1 MKDRFRKVS
10 QVLGWVLVV
19 GMFFMMQGS
28 TVFAA
33 TDEVKIGASI
43 SLSGKLTREGNG
55 LKEGYEFW
63 ADYMNGKGGIEVGGK
78 KYKIKMIFY
87 DDESNPQRAAKLTE
101 KLITEDKINLILGP
115 YSSGIAIA
123 TSAISERYR
132 YVTILPLANSDK
144 IYVTGYKYVFSI
156 LPVASRDMVPMM
168 DLCLQQS
175 PKPTKL
181 AAIAANSVYPIMV
194 AEGIRDY
201 AKSLGVALVY
211 FEKFPDDTSDLSSM
225 LAVIKSKNPD
235 LLFEA
240 GYYEHSILIN
250 RQLKDLGWAPKGL
263 AYSVGPQLPEFAETL
278 KKDADGA
285 MAVAYWHRALQYKDP
300 VLGSAQE
307 YAEMMKKKFGKYP
320 IHVHA
325 DGTAAGLLL
334 QRALKDA
341 GSLDQEKI
349 RSALLKIEVKD
360 SIVGPIKF
368 DRNGRN
374 IWGSTA
380 VIQIQGGDQKVVY
393 PEKAANAKFLYP
405 VVPWSQR

>member
-1 MKDRFRKVS
+1 MVKQIKKGRWFGG
-10 QVLGWVLVV
+10 LMV
-19 GMFFMMQGS
+19 GVGIILCAYIGIS
-28 TVFAA
+28 FAA
-33 TDEVKIGASI
+33 DEVKIGASI

-63 ADYMNGKGGIEVGGK
+63 ADFVNEKGGIEVGGK
-78 KYKIKMIFY
+78 KYKVQMIYY

-101 KLITEDKINLILGP
+101 KLITEDKVNFILGP

-123 TSAISERYR
+123 TSGISERYR

-144 IYVTGYKYVFSI
+144 IYMTGYKYVFGV
-156 LPVASRDMVPMM
+156 LPVASKDMVPIM
-168 DLCLQQS
+168 DLCLKQS
-175 PKPTKL
+175 PKPTRL
-181 AAIAANSVYPIMV
+181 AVIAANSVYPIMV
-194 AEGIRDY
+194 ADGLREY
-201 AKSLGVALVY
+201 SKTAGVELVY

-225 LAVIKSKNPD
+225 LSVVKSKNPD

-240 GYYEHSILIN
+240 GYYEHSIMIN
-250 RQLKDLGWAPKGL
+250 RQLKDLGWTPKSL

-278 KKDADGA
+278 KKDGEGA

-300 VLGSAQE
+300 IFGSAQE
-307 YAEMMKKKFGKYP
+307 YAELMKKKYGKYP

-349 RSALLKIEVKD
+349 RNALLKLEMKD
-360 SIVGPIKF
+360 TIVGPIKF
-368 DRNGRN
+368 DNNGRN
-374 IWGSTA
+374 IWASTA
-380 VIQIQGGDQKVVY
+380 VIQVQGIDQKVVY

-405 VVPWSQR
+405 LTPWSQR

>member
-1 MKDRFRKVS
+1 MMKHFGKGRSF
-10 QVLGWVLVV
+10 LGLMMGV
-19 GMFFMMQGS
+19 GII
-28 TVFAA
+28 VFALVGSSFA
-33 TDEVKIGASI
+33 ADEVKVGASI

-63 ADYMNGKGGIEVGGK
+63 ADFVNAKGGIEAGGK
-78 KYKIKMIFY
+78 KYKVKMIYY

-101 KLITEDKINLILGP
+101 KLITEDKVNFILGP

-132 YVTILPLANSDK
+132 FVTILPLANSDK
-144 IYVTGYKYVFSI
+144 IYTTGYKYVFGV
-156 LPVASRDMVPMM
+156 LPVASRDMVPML
-168 DLCLQQS
+168 DLCMKQS
-175 PKPTKL
+175 PKPSKL
-181 AAIAANSVYPIMV
+181 AVIAANSVYPIMV
-194 AEGIRDY
+194 AEGMRDY
-201 AKSLGVALVY
+201 AKTAGAELVY
-211 FEKFPDDTSDLSSM
+211 YEKFPDDTSDLSSM
-225 LAVIKSKNPD
+225 LSVIKSKNPD
-235 LLFEA
+235 LVFEA

-250 RQLKDLGWAPKGL
+250 RQLKDLGWTPKAL

-278 KKDADGA
+278 KKDGEGA

-300 VLGSAQE
+300 IFGSAQE
-307 YAEMMKKKFGKYP
+307 YAELMKKKYGKYP

-325 DGTAAGLLL
+325 DGTATGLLL

-349 RSALLKIEVKD
+349 RDALLKLEMKD

-368 DRNGRN
+368 DANGRN
-374 IWGSTA
+374 IWASTA
-380 VIQIQGGDQKVVY
+380 VIQVQGIDQKVVY

-405 VVPWSQR
+405 LVPWNQR

>member
-1 MKDRFRKVS
+1 MKRDIGKGKGLN
-10 QVLGWVLVV
+10 VLMMGTWLLVFSFL
-19 GMFFMMQGS
+19 GTSLG
-28 TVFAA
+28 A
-33 TDEVKIGASI
+33 DEVKIGASI

-63 ADYMNGKGGIEVGGK
+63 ANFVNEKGGIEAGGK
-78 KYKIKMIFY
+78 NYKVKMIYY

-101 KLITEDKINLILGP
+101 KLITEDKVNFILGP

-144 IYVTGYKYVFSI
+144 IYTTGYKYVFGV
-156 LPVASRDMVPMM
+156 LPVASRDMVPML
-168 DLCLQQS
+168 DLCLKQS
-175 PKPTKL
+175 PKPSKL
-181 AAIAANSVYPIMV
+181 AVIAANSVYPIMV
-194 AEGIRDY
+194 AEGLKEYSKTAGID
-201 AKSLGVALVY
+201 LVY
-211 FEKFPDDTSDLSSM
+211 YEKFPDDTSDLSSM
-225 LAVIKSKNPD
+225 LSVIKSKNPD

-250 RQLKDLGWAPKGL
+250 RQLKDLGWTPKAL

-278 KKDADGA
+278 KKDGEGA

-300 VLGSAQE
+300 IFGSAQD
-307 YAEMMKKKFGKYP
+307 YAEMMKKKYGKYP
-320 IHVHA
+320 IHVQA

-349 RSALLKIEVKD
+349 RNALLKLEMKD
-360 SIVGPIKF
+360 TIVGPIKF
-368 DRNGRN
+368 DGNGRN
-374 IWGSTA
+374 IWASTA
-380 VIQIQGGDQKVVY
+380 VIQVQGIDQKVVY
-393 PEKAANAKFLYP
+393 PEKAANATFLYP
-405 VVPWSQR
+405 LIPWNKR